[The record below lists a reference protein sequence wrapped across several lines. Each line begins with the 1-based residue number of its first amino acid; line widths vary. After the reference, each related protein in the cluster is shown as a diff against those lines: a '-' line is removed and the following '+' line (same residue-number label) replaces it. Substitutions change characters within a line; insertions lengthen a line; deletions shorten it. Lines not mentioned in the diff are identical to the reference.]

1 MTENPTLRWLE
12 PRIAG
17 APTELAADILRLVET
32 TPGLDLSDPVSA
44 LAASGLAG
52 LEQVAAGTGER
63 SAALRLLAADAA
75 LTYAF
80 EAAAESGRSAEL
92 AEKVGLEG
100 ELGRRLAR
108 ETRVQSGSPRVEGS

>member
-1 MTENPTLRWLE
+1 MTESPTHRWLQ
-12 PRIAG
+12 PRLEG
-17 APTELAADILRLVET
+17 APPELAADILKLVDA

-44 LAASGLAG
+44 LAAAGLAG
-52 LEQVAAGTGER
+52 LEQVAEGTGER
-63 SAALRLLAADAA
+63 SVALRLLAADAA

-92 AEKVGLEG
+92 AERVGLEG

-108 ETRVQSGSPRVEGS
+108 ESRAQAGSPRVEGS

>member
-1 MTENPTLRWLE
+1 MTETPTHRWLE
-12 PRIAG
+12 PRMAG
-17 APTELAADILRLVET
+17 APPELAADILRLVDT
-32 TPGLDLSDPVSA
+32 TAGLDLSDPVTA
-44 LAASGLAG
+44 LAAAGLAG
-52 LEQVAAGTGER
+52 LEQVAEGTGER

-92 AEKVGLEG
+92 AEQVGLEG

-108 ETRVQSGSPRVEGS
+108 GTRAQAGSPQAEGS

>member
-1 MTENPTLRWLE
+1 MTETPTHRWLE
-12 PRIAG
+12 PRMTG
-17 APTELAADILRLVET
+17 APPELAADILKLVDT
-32 TPGLDLSDPVSA
+32 TAGLDLSDPVTA
-44 LAASGLAG
+44 LAAAGLAG
-52 LEQVAAGTGER
+52 LEQVAEGTGER

-100 ELGRRLAR
+100 ELGERLAR
-108 ETRVQSGSPRVEGS
+108 ETRAPAGSPQAEGS